1 MNIGEAAWA
10 SGLPTKTVRYY
21 ADIGLVAPAGRAA
34 NGYRE
39 YDADDVRR
47 LAFIRRARAFGFSV
61 QECGELLALYSNR
74 SRASAA
80 VKEIASARIVDLD
93 RQMAEL
99 AALRADLGRLA
110 DACRGDGG
118 PDCPIL
124 NGLAGRA
131 RADSLTSDRHAAAVD

>member
-1 MNIGEAAWA
+1 MNIGDAAQA

-21 ADIGLVAPAGRAA
+21 ADIGLVAPGGRGA

-39 YDADDVRR
+39 YDSDDVRR
-47 LAFIRRARAFGFSV
+47 LAFVRRARAFGFSV
-61 QECGELLALYSNR
+61 EECRELLALYADR
-74 SRASAA
+74 GRASAA
-80 VKEIASARIVDLD
+80 VKEIAQARIADLD

-110 DACRGDGG
+110 DACRGDGR

-124 NGLAGRA
+124 NGLAGIR
-131 RADSLTSDRHAAAVD
+131 RPEPVGG